1 MQPKKIITP
10 RKLSGFMELPPY
22 KQIVLDEMVDKI
34 RKLYQSFGFMPLD
47 TPILELSEI
56 LLAKSGGNID
66 KEIYNF
72 KKGDTNICM
81 RYDLTVPL
89 ARYVAMNSDSISFP
103 FKRYQIGKAYR
114 GERAQKGRFREFLQ
128 CDADIV
134 GLEDLP
140 LVADAECLILVNRVF
155 DKLNLNVVNHISNR
169 NILFGYCEDLGYKN
183 ITEDILII
191 LDKIAKIGIDNVNF
205 ELNKLGVSQENSQKL
220 IYLTNMC
227 GPFDFILAKI
237 SNISNNVTFQKGISE
252 LKEISNY
259 LNSFNLNKD
268 TYLLDLSVIRG
279 QNYYTGT
286 VFEAIMPLHP
296 EFGTICGGGRYDNL
310 AGYYTDKKLPGVG
323 LSIGLTRLF
332 DLLDQ
337 NNLLPN
343 LSPSILDL
351 QIIPLGNTIEECL
364 SLLNF
369 FQRSLNCEINYEN
382 KSFKSKM
389 KEANKKQIPY
399 ILIVGENEVH
409 LKKYSLKDMDTG
421 EQFSLSKE
429 DCLNKI
435 LKK

>member
-134 GLEDLP
+134 GLENLP